1 MHHHRISKFQGQL
14 RKYLLRYWV
23 SGRFQYLDK
32 LMNSWQQRKE
42 ERKRGR
48 ERERRRVGD
57 RTWKRGIR
65 PPSIRALSEYPTVI
79 FRARRELRQPWR
91 RWQRKRQKTNKQT
104 NKKQLVQSAK
114 QQPCAWSTL
123 FDTFLYHHCKTSTIS
138 SFIVACS
145 QTLSRSS
152 SASIDKNRRGQATF
166 IIEDVNTL
174 ATIFFFLF
182 WTWIRSLRIQL
193 LINSHSTHSSHIT
206 LSLST
211 DNTTDKLMEQRW
223 VRIQMAPSYA
233 NLFMGKFEQPALACT
248 THFPLN

>member
-14 RKYLLRYWV
+14 RNYLLRYWV

-104 NKKQLVQSAK
+104 NKQKTIGSISK
-114 QQPCAWSTL
+114 TTTL
-123 FDTFLYHHCKTSTIS
+123 RVKHTVWYIS
-138 SFIVACS
+138 
-145 QTLSRSS
+145 L
-152 SASIDKNRRGQATF
+152 
-166 IIEDVNTL
+166 
-174 ATIFFFLF
+174 
-182 WTWIRSLRIQL
+182 
-193 LINSHSTHSSHIT
+193 
-206 LSLST
+206 LSLQNFDNFTFYSSLFT
-211 DNTTDKLMEQRW
+211 DPIKIVEGAYR
-223 VRIQMAPSYA
+223 
-233 NLFMGKFEQPALACT
+233 
-248 THFPLN
+248 